1 MTSPDV
7 LDVASDLRLT
17 LGGLIRRLRTI
28 RSPDDPSVPET
39 SVLARLDREGP
50 TTAADLA
57 RSEQV
62 TPQSMGA
69 TITGLLGRELIAR
82 QPDPD
87 DGRRVLVHLT
97 PAGCAALTDRRNTRT
112 RALADALGTTLTD
125 DELDT
130 VAAALPLLAR
140 AVDALQVPPTPDPR
154 R

>member
-1 MTSPDV
+1 MASPDV

-62 TPQSMGA
+62 TPQSMGPPS
-69 TITGLLGRELIAR
+69 
-82 QPDPD
+82 PDCS
-87 DGRRVLVHLT
+87 
-97 PAGCAALTDRRNTRT
+97 AGS
-112 RALADALGTTLTD
+112 
-125 DELDT
+125 
-130 VAAALPLLAR
+130 
-140 AVDALQVPPTPDPR
+140 
-154 R
+154 